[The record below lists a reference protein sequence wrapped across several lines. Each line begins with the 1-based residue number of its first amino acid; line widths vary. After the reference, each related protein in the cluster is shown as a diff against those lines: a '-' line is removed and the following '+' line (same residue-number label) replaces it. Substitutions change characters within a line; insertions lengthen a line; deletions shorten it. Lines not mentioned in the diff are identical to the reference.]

1 MMTTETTRA
10 IVQRLMNE
18 KETIGVFDL
27 VLRGGDGAADV
38 LLAFRENP
46 QAALQAIDRGFT
58 TDDAQGF
65 DTKRIADTLELVLGE
80 VPDAAV
86 ARQLLADHVRPE
98 RAVELLVARGDLDA
112 VAADVSDL
120 DLIQAA
126 ILTEVLTAAG
136 ELSRIN
142 QIFAAYNNAADAR
155 NLPSRE
161 ALEIDEEDAEDL
173 ALEEAE
179 TEAELDREPTE
190 AELKKAVDLRPAVTK
205 ANADEDAESPREG
218 SSTKSKPLDLSS
230 LFSWARKLKERK
242 DFSQFLECE
251 IAGRTIYDHLLA
263 LLWLEHEG
271 NEDDPQ
277 ESTRDVFEDLGLD
290 WAESVQRQ
298 QIVVDDLDLF
308 QDVSADELVLDLDEC
323 YSRLK
328 RNAPVVTHDRARE
341 ETLSAVHAAKD
352 LI

>member
-1 MMTTETTRA
+1 MMTTEKTQA
-10 IVQRLMNE
+10 IVQRLMDE
-18 KETIGVFDL
+18 KGTIDVFNI
-27 VLRGGDGAADV
+27 VLRGGEGAADV

-46 QAALQAIDRGFT
+46 QAALQAIDRGFA

-65 DTKRIADTLELVLGE
+65 DPKRIADTLELVLGE
-80 VPDAAV
+80 VPDATV
-86 ARQLLADHVRPE
+86 ARQLLADHMRPE

-161 ALEIDEEDAEDL
+161 ALEIDAEDAEDL
-173 ALEEAE
+173 ALEEEEA
-179 TEAELDREPTE
+179 EAELDREPTE
-190 AELKKAVDLRPAVTK
+190 AELKKEVNLKPVAAK
-205 ANADEDAESPREG
+205 AGAEDDEASSQEG
-218 SSTKSKPLDLSS
+218 SPTKSKSVDLSP

-242 DFSQFLECE
+242 DFSQLLERE
-251 IAGRTIYDHLLA
+251 IAGRTINDHLLA
-263 LLWLEHEG
+263 LLWLDHEG

-290 WAESVQRQ
+290 WGESVQRQ

-308 QDVSADELVLDLDEC
+308 QDVSAAELAIDLGEC

-328 RNAPVVTHDRARE
+328 RNAPVVAHDRARE